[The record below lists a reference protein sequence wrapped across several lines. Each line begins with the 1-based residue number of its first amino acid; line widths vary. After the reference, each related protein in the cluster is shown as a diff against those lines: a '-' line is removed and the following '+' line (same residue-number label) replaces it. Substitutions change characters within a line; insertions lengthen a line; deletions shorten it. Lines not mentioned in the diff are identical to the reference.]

1 MEKANLGGWSY
12 LVNRYHTRRPN
23 TGQAQSTTETR
34 ADCPCSGCDV
44 QPEYGSVSFDPWRI
58 VMNKKSR
65 LLIGFCSESGK
76 LRWEIKDVYIYIYIK
91 IYIVCTIHTV
101 YIYTYSYI
109 NTIET
114 RKHLQIIYTLYTSDK
129 CRHLKHYSTKKW
141 VKKGFSNQDKDVSF
155 TGFGDFPLNP
165 DHGRRSSF
173 NFFVVQT
180 HIRNHDHTRRM
191 PGTENFLREWGNYEK
206 SFLV

>member
-1 MEKANLGGWSY
+1 MDLSHLILEGSWWTKNQGFWLASAQNRGSY
-12 LVNRYHTRRPN
+12 D
-23 TGQAQSTTETR
+23 G
-34 ADCPCSGCDV
+34 
-44 QPEYGSVSFDPWRI
+44 
-58 VMNKKSR
+58 KSR
-65 LLIGFCSESGK
+65 M
-76 LRWEIKDVYIYIYIK
+76 YIYIHK
-91 IYIVCTIHTV
+91 DIHSVYNTYCI